1 MLDEHDHRYLGQRL
15 DLFHFQEEAPGMV
28 FWHPRGLLLYR
39 VLESELRQQVRNLGY
54 REVRT
59 PQVLS
64 QRVWE
69 SSGHWQSFREEMLV
83 VNEGDRAFAL
93 KPVSCPG
100 HIEIVRRMAP
110 SYRDLPI
117 RLAEFGLVH
126 RNERSG
132 SLHGLFRLRQF
143 SQDDGHVFCSEDQ
156 IDGEIDRFYRSL
168 CAFYAEFGFV
178 DLDVSLSGRPEQS
191 EGVDSL
197 WEQAEKS
204 LAAAALK
211 SGIDF
216 HLQPGQGAFYAPKL
230 DFSLKDRLGR
240 SWQCGTIQ
248 LDHVLPERFDIHYV
262 GSGGDRRKPVILH
275 RALFGSLERFI
286 GILLEHYRGAL
297 PAWLAP
303 EQVLL
308 APVSGADGYAEN
320 VLQQLSAAN
329 LRARIDC
336 QPDSLARKVVGAHE
350 HGIPFV
356 VVVGSRERAS
366 GSVRI
371 RERNGRQREV
381 PLNAAIDELAV
392 ACSSPSSRRPALG
405 VPPW

>member
-1 MLDEHDHRYLGQRL
+1 MFDQHDHRDLGQRL

-28 FWHPRGLLLYR
+28 FWHPRGFLLYQ
-39 VLESELRQQVRNLGY
+39 VLENQLRQLVRDQGY
-54 REVRT
+54 HEVRT

-64 QRVWE
+64 QRIWE

-83 VNEGDRAFAL
+83 VNDGDRAFAL

-156 IDGEIDRFYRSL
+156 IDDEIDRFCRSL
-168 CAFYAEFGFV
+168 RAFYAELGFA
-178 DLDVSLSGRPEQS
+178 DLDVSFSGRPNQS

-197 WEQAEKS
+197 WERAEKV
-204 LAAAALK
+204 LEAAALK
-211 SGIDF
+211 SGLDF
-216 HLQPGQGAFYAPKL
+216 HPQPGQGAFYGPKL

-240 SWQCGTIQ
+240 LWQCGTIQ
-248 LDHVLPERFDIHYV
+248 LDYVLPERFDIHYV

-286 GILLEHYRGAL
+286 GILLEHYQGAL

-308 APVSGADGYAEN
+308 APVGGADGYAES
-320 VLQQLSAAN
+320 VLQRVSATN

-336 QPDSLARKVVGAHE
+336 QRDSLARKVVEAHE
-350 HGIPFV
+350 QGIPFV
-356 VVVGSRERAS
+356 VVVGPRERAA

-371 RERNGRQREV
+371 RERSGRQREV
-381 PLNAAIDELAV
+381 PLDAAIDELAV
-392 ACSSPSSRRPALG
+392 ACSSPSSG
-405 VPPW
+405 TPPLEAPSL

>member
-1 MLDEHDHRYLGQRL
+1 
-15 DLFHFQEEAPGMV
+15 MV
-28 FWHPRGLLLYR
+28 FWHPRGFLLYQ
-39 VLESELRQQVRNLGY
+39 VLENQLRQLVRDQGY
-54 REVRT
+54 HEVRS

-64 QRVWE
+64 QRIWE

-83 VNEGDRAFAL
+83 VNDGDRAFAL

-132 SLHGLFRLRQF
+132 SLNGLFRLRQF

-156 IDGEIDRFYRSL
+156 IDDEIDRFCRSL
-168 CAFYAEFGFV
+168 RAFYGELGFA
-178 DLDVSLSGRPEQS
+178 DLDVSFSGRPDQS
-191 EGVDSL
+191 EGVDSQ
-197 WEQAEKS
+197 WERAEKV
-204 LAAAALK
+204 LEGAALK
-211 SGIDF
+211 SGLDF
-216 HLQPGQGAFYAPKL
+216 HPQPGQGAFYGPKL

-240 SWQCGTIQ
+240 LWQCGTIQ

-262 GSGGDRRKPVILH
+262 GSGGDRRKPVVLH

-308 APVSGADGYAEN
+308 APVGSRRRVCGKR
-320 VLQQLSAAN
+320 SAAAISRQPSGSDRLPAGLAGPKGRRSVRAGDSVRGGSGSAGAGSGLSSN
-329 LRARIDC
+329 QGAEWKTARSPAGCGDRRARRC
-336 QPDSLARKVVGAHE
+336 VLE
-350 HGIPFV
+350 
-356 VVVGSRERAS
+356 
-366 GSVRI
+366 SVI
-371 RERNGRQREV
+371 RY
-381 PLNAAIDELAV
+381 AAA
-392 ACSSPSSRRPALG
+392 
-405 VPPW
+405 